1 MSFKPS
7 LNFRADVTKELS
19 PKLEKG
25 AEEGAAVYR
34 EDISRGPRTGVQ
46 HAGQP
51 AVSSNAAADEP
62 IQEQRGRHKTAVDW
76 RPTND
81 PLVKQFGALGVEGM
95 SDEALAAL
103 EFGSSDGTLE
113 GRFSLTMA
121 AERSESHARILK
133 EIERA

>member
-1 MSFKPS
+1 MSFKPN
-7 LNFRADVTKELS
+7 LNLKSDLTQGLS

-34 EDISRGPRTGVQ
+34 EDISRGPRTGNPIP
-46 HAGQP
+46 GK
-51 AVSSNAAADEP
+51 AVNRSNAAADEP
-62 IQEQRGRHKTAVDW
+62 IQEDEGSHRAAVDW
-76 RPTND
+76 RPTSD